1 LHNAALIC
9 KFAFISRGR
18 AVVARRAHNPKVAGS
33 SPALATITIK
43 RLYYYSVTVF
53 LYLSMSKR
61 IFYPLFLLLIPLIGM
76 TITDEI
82 NWSPFDFIIM
92 GSLLIFLS
100 IGINFVSNRTKNL
113 KNRVLY
119 IGILVIIFMLIW
131 AELAVG
137 LFGTPFAGS

>member
-1 LHNAALIC
+1 
-9 KFAFISRGR
+9 
-18 AVVARRAHNPKVAGS
+18 
-33 SPALATITIK
+33 
-43 RLYYYSVTVF
+43 
-53 LYLSMSKR
+53 MSKR

-76 TITDEI
+76 TITDEN

-100 IGINFVSNRTKNL
+100 IGINFVSNRIKNL

>member
-1 LHNAALIC
+1 
-9 KFAFISRGR
+9 
-18 AVVARRAHNPKVAGS
+18 
-33 SPALATITIK
+33 
-43 RLYYYSVTVF
+43 
-53 LYLSMSKR
+53 MSKR

-82 NWSPFDFIIM
+82 NWNPIDFIIM
-92 GSLLIFLS
+92 GSLLILLS
-100 IGINFVSNRTKNL
+100 IGINFASNRAKNL

>member
-1 LHNAALIC
+1 
-9 KFAFISRGR
+9 
-18 AVVARRAHNPKVAGS
+18 
-33 SPALATITIK
+33 
-43 RLYYYSVTVF
+43 
-53 LYLSMSKR
+53 M
-61 IFYPLFLLLIPLIGM
+61 LLIPLIGM

-82 NWSPFDFIIM
+82 NWSQFDFIIM

>member
-1 LHNAALIC
+1 
-9 KFAFISRGR
+9 
-18 AVVARRAHNPKVAGS
+18 
-33 SPALATITIK
+33 
-43 RLYYYSVTVF
+43 
-53 LYLSMSKR
+53 MSKR

-92 GSLLIFLS
+92 GSLLIPLS
-100 IGINFVSNRTKNL
+100 IGINFVSNQTKNF

-119 IGILVIIFMLIW
+119 IGILVLIFMLIW

-137 LFGTPFAGS
+137 IFGTPFGGS

>member
-1 LHNAALIC
+1 
-9 KFAFISRGR
+9 
-18 AVVARRAHNPKVAGS
+18 
-33 SPALATITIK
+33 
-43 RLYYYSVTVF
+43 
-53 LYLSMSKR
+53 MSKR

-82 NWSPFDFIIM
+82 NWSPFDFFTL
-92 GSLLIFLS
+92 GPLLILLG
-100 IGINFVSNRTKNL
+100 IGINLVSSHVKNL

-137 LFGTPFAGS
+137 LFGTPIAGS

>member
-1 LHNAALIC
+1 
-9 KFAFISRGR
+9 
-18 AVVARRAHNPKVAGS
+18 
-33 SPALATITIK
+33 
-43 RLYYYSVTVF
+43 
-53 LYLSMSKR
+53 MSKR

-82 NWSPFDFIIM
+82 NWSPFDFFTM
-92 GSLLIFLS
+92 GSLLILLG
-100 IGINFVSNRTKNL
+100 IGINLVSSRVKNL